1 MKNTKETVYKIR
13 ETILELLFD
22 DEVATVS
29 TAEAAT
35 SLSPGDEILDLEHL
49 DQGVQTAPRKTTP
62 MGRVL
67 AKKSVHEKTWKK
79 ILKKLPEPS
88 AV

>member
-1 MKNTKETVYKIR
+1 MKNTKETEYKIR
-13 ETILELLFD
+13 ETILKLLSD

-35 SLSPGDEILDLEHL
+35 SLSPGDEFLDLEHL

-79 ILKKLPEPS
+79 ILKKLPAPS

>member
-1 MKNTKETVYKIR
+1 MKKHNETEYKLR
-13 ETILELLFD
+13 DAILKLLSD

-35 SLSPGDEILDLEHL
+35 GLSPGDEFLDLEHL
-49 DQGVQTAPRKTTP
+49 DQGVLTAPRKTTP

-67 AKKSVHEKTWKK
+67 AKKSIHEKTWEK
-79 ILKKLPEPS
+79 ILKKLPTPS

>member
-1 MKNTKETVYKIR
+1 MKKHNDTKYKIR
-13 ETILELLFD
+13 DAILKLLSD

-35 SLSPGDEILDLEHL
+35 SLSPGDEFLDLDHL

-67 AKKSVHEKTWKK
+67 AKKSVHEKTWEKVLKK
-79 ILKKLPEPS
+79 IPAPS
-88 AV
+88 AA